1 MAERRVLWTRAAQ
14 RDLEAIVDYIADREP
29 LTALQVLARL
39 QARAG
44 KLAAQPLRGR
54 RVPELRDLGI
64 DSYRELIEAPWRII
78 YRPAAERIYVMA
90 VVDARRDLQTVLM
103 ERLLQTR

>member
-14 RDLEAIVDYIADREP
+14 GDLEAIVDYIADREP
-29 LTALQVLARL
+29 LAALQVLARL

-44 KLAAQPLRGR
+44 KLATQPLRGR
-54 RVPELRDLGI
+54 HVPELRDLGI
-64 DSYRELIEAPWRII
+64 DSYRQLIEAPWRII
-78 YRPAAERIYVMA
+78 YRPAAGRICVMA
-90 VVDARRDLQTVLM
+90 VFDARRALQTVLM